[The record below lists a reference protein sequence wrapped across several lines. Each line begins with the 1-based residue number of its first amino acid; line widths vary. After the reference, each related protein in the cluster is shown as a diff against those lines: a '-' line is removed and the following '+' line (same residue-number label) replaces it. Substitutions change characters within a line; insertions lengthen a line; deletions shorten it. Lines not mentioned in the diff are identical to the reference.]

1 MSSDNSSGVTL
12 ACVDP
17 SLLSSWE
24 GMVKRGVECSLL
36 LKHSKGKIIATL
48 QATTPSPCPTL
59 SSSPSLPSS
68 AEESKK
74 KKKRK
79 GSKEKGLKDLLSYHQ
94 RLVEEK
100 GLPPSRL
107 MEQHAADS
115 ASSNQSPGRKEKL
128 VKCDQCEFS
137 SVSQRGLKVHV
148 RRSHKGKQA
157 DEILREDEE
166 VEVTLNLSHVSRE
179 EYKLNMSEDQHSAE
193 TFTPFTYTCKDC
205 EEEFT
210 VQEYVEGYLFSMC
223 CEKTKQLCQDC
234 CYSIH

>member
-1 MSSDNSSGVTL
+1 M
-12 ACVDP
+12 
-17 SLLSSWE
+17 
-24 GMVKRGVECSLL
+24 
-36 LKHSKGKIIATL
+36 
-48 QATTPSPCPTL
+48 
-59 SSSPSLPSS
+59 
-68 AEESKK
+68 
-74 KKKRK
+74 
-79 GSKEKGLKDLLSYHQ
+79 KDLLSYHQ

-107 MEQHAADS
+107 MEQHAAAS
-115 ASSNQSPGRKEKL
+115 ASSNQSPGRKEKS
-128 VKCDQCEFS
+128 VKCYQCDFS

-148 RRSHKGKQA
+148 RRSHKGQQA

-179 EYKLNMSEDQHSAE
+179 EYNLNMSKDQHSAE
-193 TFTPFTYTCKDC
+193 TFTPFTFTCKDC

>member
-1 MSSDNSSGVTL
+1 
-12 ACVDP
+12 
-17 SLLSSWE
+17 
-24 GMVKRGVECSLL
+24 
-36 LKHSKGKIIATL
+36 
-48 QATTPSPCPTL
+48 
-59 SSSPSLPSS
+59 
-68 AEESKK
+68 
-74 KKKRK
+74 
-79 GSKEKGLKDLLSYHQ
+79 
-94 RLVEEK
+94 
-100 GLPPSRL
+100 

-148 RRSHKGKQA
+148 RRSHMCKQA

-193 TFTPFTYTCKDC
+193 TFTPFTYTCK
-205 EEEFT
+205 EFT